1 MTPIDRPSDVA
12 LRKDTEENRR
22 RIEVLAADMA
32 VLKLQYSTLT
42 EDLDEKHNQNRRD
55 IHAVR
60 NAVQSTT
67 DKVFE
72 TLNELKD
79 DLITQIHENKL
90 SAAKEADV
98 KELSNSLHSMQINS
112 AKFMGK
118 LVGGAIVL
126 GALVSFGLRL
136 LEYYITKH

>member
-1 MTPIDRPSDVA
+1 MTPIDKPSELA

-72 TLNELKD
+72 TLGELKD
-79 DLITQIHENKL
+79 DLIKQIHDTKL
-90 SAAKEADV
+90 TAAKDADV
-98 KELSNSLHSMQINS
+98 KELSQSLHNMQVSN

-118 LVGGAIVL
+118 LVGGSIAL